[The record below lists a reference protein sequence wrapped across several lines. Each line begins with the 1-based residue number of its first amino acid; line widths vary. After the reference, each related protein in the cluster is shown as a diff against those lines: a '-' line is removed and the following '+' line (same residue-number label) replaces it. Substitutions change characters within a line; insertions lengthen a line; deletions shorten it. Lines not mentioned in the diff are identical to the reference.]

1 MSISE
6 NYAIPVDQTNWTV
19 PGCET
24 DVNFTWQYDNGRE
37 RMLRLYDK
45 GKQKQWDQATR
56 IDWSLDVDPRD
67 PAAAPDQM
75 VPIYGMDEWNKMSEE
90 EHGEVRHHAVAWLTS
105 QFLHGEQGALICA
118 ARIVETVPDIDSKF
132 YAATQVMDEARHVE
146 TYGRFLRDKIQL
158 AYPMSPHLQ
167 SLIQDTLT
175 DKRWD
180 FTYLGMQVLIEGVAL
195 AAFSMIR
202 DFTTDPLSRSVTAY
216 IMQDEAR
223 HIAFGRLALKDAY
236 KELSSAELA
245 EREEFVIEGSYLLR
259 DRFLMREVWENL
271 GMDGDKT
278 VAWVDKAQIFTEFRK
293 VLFSRI
299 VPTVKDIGLWSPRIQ
314 KVYED
319 MGVLGFADG
328 DLDELSQNDDDI
340 AEQMEIML
348 AEAKA
353 KGVMPGDDGSRAH
366 AMATTIDAGL
376 A

>member
-1 MSISE
+1 MSTFGK
-6 NYAIPVDQTNWTV
+6 YAIPVDQTNWNV

-24 DVNFTWQYDNGRE
+24 DVSFTWDYDNGRD

-67 PAAAPDQM
+67 PSAAPDEIM
-75 VPIYGMDEWNKMSEE
+75 PIFGMDEWEKMDLGER
-90 EHGEVRHHAVAWLTS
+90 GEVRHHVIAWLTS

-118 ARIVETVPDIDSKF
+118 ARIVETTPDLDSKF

-146 TYGRFLRDKIQL
+146 TYGRYLREKIQL
-158 AYPMSPHLQ
+158 AYPMSPSLQ
-167 SLIQDTLT
+167 ALIQDTLT

-299 VPTVKDIGLWSPRIQ
+299 VPTVKDIGLWSPRVQ
-314 KVYED
+314 KVYQD
-319 MGVLGFADG
+319 MGVMGFADG
-328 DLDELSQNDDDI
+328 DLDAFSDNDENV
-340 AEQMEIML
+340 AMEMERML
-348 AEAKA
+348 AERKA
-353 KGVMPGDDGSRAH
+353 SGAMPADDASRAH
-366 AMATTIDAGL
+366 ALATTIAAADD
-376 A
+376 